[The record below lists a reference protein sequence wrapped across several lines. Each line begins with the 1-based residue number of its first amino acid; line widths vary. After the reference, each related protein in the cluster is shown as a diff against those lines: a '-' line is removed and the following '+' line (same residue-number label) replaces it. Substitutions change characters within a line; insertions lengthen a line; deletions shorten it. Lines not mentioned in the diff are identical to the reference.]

1 RVTPPPPER
10 TTAPRAPQ
18 VKRRIRDIRSVRT
31 ARQELTT
38 TFKVVPAP
46 LALMAP
52 STTSMEHNPATRA
65 LRVNRP
71 ILRTRSVRSALQEI
85 TMTLPVV
92 PAAPAPLATSTT
104 FREPR
109 AAANAVLATTPTAP
123 PPDRQAATS
132 APTPKTNPTG
142 SGPVGS
148 PVARK
153 KRDMHCT
160 RGLQAC
166 PRYAGRG
173 GFECINTRSDPE
185 SCGGC
190 RDLDGKGSGSDCT
203 AITGVSVT
211 RCVKGSCVI
220 DSCKK
225 GYTKSLDG
233 SSCVSSSSADGSNPE
248 AFNAQEMG
256 ARMKRNS
263 FAKRF
268 ARTL

>member
-1 RVTPPPPER
+1 
-10 TTAPRAPQ
+10 
-18 VKRRIRDIRSVRT
+18 
-31 ARQELTT
+31 
-38 TFKVVPAP
+38 
-46 LALMAP
+46 
-52 STTSMEHNPATRA
+52 
-65 LRVNRP
+65 
-71 ILRTRSVRSALQEI
+71 
-85 TMTLPVV
+85 MTLPVV

-132 APTPKTNPTG
+132 APTPKSIPSLDQTITMTACRRPIDRVNRSLSIAVASNPTG